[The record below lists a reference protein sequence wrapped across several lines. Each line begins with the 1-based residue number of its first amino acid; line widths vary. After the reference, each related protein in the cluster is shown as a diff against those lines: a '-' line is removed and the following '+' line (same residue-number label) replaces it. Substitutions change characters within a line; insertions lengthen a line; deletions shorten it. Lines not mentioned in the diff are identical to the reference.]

1 MYFIACMFLQGI
13 GKRVDW
19 IKNLVLSLLTNS
31 SSGNSSGGSKQA
43 MKEDPNYEL
52 HFKGMIAVVLDSI
65 SAAKKLIFA
74 SQYDDGEDDAGNAV
88 QVPQSVGTDL
98 QLLEFVIQSRM

>member
-1 MYFIACMFLQGI
+1 M
-13 GKRVDW
+13 
-19 IKNLVLSLLTNS
+19 LSLLKNS
-31 SSGNSSGGSKQA
+31 GSGSGSGQA

-52 HFKGMIAVVLDSI
+52 HFKGMIEVVLNSI

-88 QVPQSVGTDL
+88 QVPQSVATDL
-98 QLLEFVIQSRM
+98 QLLEFVIESKM